1 MMRAIG
7 YRTAGPAEGAQ
18 VLTDIDLPRPKAQGR
33 ELLVQVRAVSVN
45 PVDTKVRANVSSS
58 QGEWKVLGWDAS
70 GQVMEVG
77 LDVTR
82 FKPGDEVYYAGDIT
96 RPGTNAEF
104 HLVDERIV
112 GHKPTSLD
120 WAEAAA
126 LPLTTITAW
135 EALFDRLDIRRP
147 VAGSSSIL
155 IIGAAGGVGSMAV
168 QLARKLTNL
177 NVVGTASRPETREWV
192 LGLGAHH
199 VLDHT
204 KPLTGEFAA
213 ARLDAPGFVFSTT
226 QTATHLQEIAKLI
239 APQGRFAVIDD
250 PKSLDVVPFKRK
262 AVSIH
267 WEFMFTRPMFATSDL
282 DRQAELLNEVARLID
297 AGTLRTTLT
306 ERLTPITGKN
316 LMRAHSMIESGR
328 TRGKI
333 VLEGF
338 GVR

>member
-1 MMRAIG
+1 MMHAVG
-7 YRTAGPAEGAQ
+7 YRTTGPAEDTQ
-18 VLTDIDLPRPKAQGR
+18 VLADIDLARPQAHGR
-33 ELLVQVRAVSVN
+33 DLLVKVRAVSVN
-45 PVDTKVRANVSSS
+45 PVDTKVRANVGSPK
-58 QGEWKVLGWDAS
+58 GEWKVLGWDAS
-70 GQVMEVG
+70 GQVMDVG
-77 LDVTR
+77 SDVTR
-82 FKPGDEVYYAGDIT
+82 FRPGDEVYYAGDIT
-96 RPGTNAEF
+96 RSGTNAEF

-112 GHKPTSLD
+112 GHKPASLD

-147 VAGSSSIL
+147 VPDSSSIL

-204 KPLTGEFAA
+204 KPLAAEFAA
-213 ARLDAPGFVFSTT
+213 HGLEAPGFVFSTT
-226 QTATHLQEIAKLI
+226 QTDRHLPEITKLI

-262 AVSIH
+262 AVSTH
-267 WEFMFTRPMFATSDL
+267 WEFMFTRSMYATSDL
-282 DRQAELLNEVARLID
+282 DRQAELLNEVARHID

-338 GVR
+338 GGD